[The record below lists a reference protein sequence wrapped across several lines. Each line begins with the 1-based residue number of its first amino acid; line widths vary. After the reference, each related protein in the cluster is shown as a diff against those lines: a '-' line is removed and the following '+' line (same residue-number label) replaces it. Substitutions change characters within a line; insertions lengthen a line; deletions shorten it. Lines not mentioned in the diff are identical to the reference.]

1 MPRQPEDPQAMRVCY
16 FIQNHLAPPQVR
28 RLVATLQRSRPDSF
42 ILVGH
47 DEFAGHGSASE
58 LRQALD
64 VDVFAA
70 REPAKRGYF
79 SVLRPYFD
87 AVDWL
92 ADHRIAYDW
101 LVYLSAQDYPTRP
114 LRDFEALLAATGY
127 DGFLRFWDATD
138 PVNPWGRRRQ
148 GVVRYF
154 YQYSDAPRWARPALR
169 VLRAMNRFQ
178 PLVHSHL
185 TYGPRIG
192 VRSRRLQPFN
202 ETLRCYAGKQW
213 TVLRR
218 ACAEYVAE
226 RVRSGDDLI
235 QWFRRTICPD
245 EAVVQTLLVN
255 SGRFQ
260 LANDDLRY
268 VDMSG
273 SRDGRPRTLT
283 ARDLPIITSGPYYFA
298 RKFDAGDSELLD
310 LLDARIG

>member
-1 MPRQPEDPQAMRVCY
+1 MRVCY
-16 FIQNHLAPPQVR
+16 FIQNHLAPPQVS
-28 RLVATLQRSRPDSF
+28 RLIEALRHSESDRF

-47 DEFAGHGSASE
+47 DEFAGHCSASE
-58 LRQALD
+58 VRQALG

-70 REPAKRGYF
+70 REPLKRGYF
-79 SVLRPYFD
+79 SLLKPYFD
-87 AVDWL
+87 AVEWL
-92 ADHRIAYDW
+92 ADHDVDYDW

-114 LRDFEALLAATGY
+114 LRDFEALLATTHY

-154 YQYSDAPRWARPALR
+154 YQYSDAPGWARPALR
-169 VLRAMNRFQ
+169 MLKAANGWQPFFQ
-178 PLVHSHL
+178 CHL
-185 TYGPRIG
+185 TYGPRFG
-192 VRSRRLQPFN
+192 VRRRRLLPFN
-202 ETLRCYAGKQW
+202 ETFRCYAGKQW

-218 ACAEYVAE
+218 ACAEYVTE
-226 RVRSGDDLI
+226 RVRADDDLI
-235 QWFRRTICPD
+235 HWLRRTVCPD

-268 VDMSG
+268 MDMSG

-283 ARDLPIITSGPYYFA
+283 AEDLPLITSGSYYFA
-298 RKFDAGDSELLD
+298 RKFDATGNSEVLD